1 MPVCI
6 YLFQIPCLKHSL
18 PQRILRR
25 LCSTTVRLLLAVY
38 SIFQR
43 LTPNKLYQ
51 PFQFKPFLRS
61 RFEKRHWGL
70 FFFLSLEFATN
81 LEKQR
86 QQQEADDVA
95 QKRNRLAF

>member
-70 FFFLSLEFATN
+70 FFFGIFPIFGVCDDLG
-81 LEKQR
+81 
-86 QQQEADDVA
+86 EAA
-95 QKRNRLAF
+95 AAAGG